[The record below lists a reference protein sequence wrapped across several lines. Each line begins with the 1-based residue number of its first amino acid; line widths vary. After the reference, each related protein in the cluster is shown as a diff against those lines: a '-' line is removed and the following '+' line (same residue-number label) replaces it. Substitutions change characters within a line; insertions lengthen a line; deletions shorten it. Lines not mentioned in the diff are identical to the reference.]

1 MIKQYRLWLLR
12 QQRNRRRRRADE
24 LCANLH
30 ITLID
35 GRLYVANGA
44 TLIHRFAD
52 TYTVADVADKID
64 RIKRLNQ

>member
-1 MIKQYRLWLLR
+1 MIKQYKLWLLR
-12 QQRNRRRRRADE
+12 QQRNRQQRRAEE
-24 LCANLH
+24 LCANLQ

-52 TYTVADVADKID
+52 TDSVADVAAKID
-64 RIKRLNQ
+64 QIKRLNL

>member
-1 MIKQYRLWLLR
+1 MIKQYKLWLLR
-12 QQRNRRRRRADE
+12 QQRNRQQRRAEE

-30 ITLID
+30 IVLID

-52 TYTVADVADKID
+52 TDSVADVAAKID
-64 RIKRLNQ
+64 QIKRLNL